1 MSCFFESLGGKLWS
15 HVGKYLHN
23 SSPDESCDIPFIQK
37 SHTAA
42 VHSLQNAFP
51 QLELDS
57 VSSGPVASSDL
68 VLGLQKEEDIITS
81 PQKTVFLP
89 RLEQLGAQSTSGAIS
104 EQECTNS
111 YLTLC
116 NEYEQEKLE
125 PDALEEQEEKS
136 EQEMLS
142 LEVPLETT
150 TTSSRS
156 RSLLSNDSL
165 SSPVSSQDLGFF
177 TESKSVNTL
186 DNEQYCDDAQDHNEV
201 FSPLPSPAV
210 PLTLDQSKH
219 TPMEFFRI
227 DSKDSASEATCL
239 DFGEQ
244 RLSQK
249 SLPVF
254 STSDLGSDVT
264 EDFQEFAQ
272 EARAHSVEIWG
283 LDCTDKGSNESVPV
297 ISFKEAAVEDE
308 GHPPDLL
315 VNLPVT
321 SGTIHSSQEE
331 FKTLGGFH
339 GLEATASPQKFTQPD
354 VLQLLNQHEEEQELS
369 SSYITPP
376 NCDTSVT
383 LSSPLHSLW
392 DDSCLASGD
401 EETNKM
407 MVYATACQNSDF
419 PVISSVNEG
428 DEARTTINTDLVSKP
443 LGYTSNSAS
452 STNGTEAHSA
462 VRSLVG
468 AGGKPSRVIS
478 DPSAREIDKE
488 VSRLFSQL
496 DALSL
501 AASQARISEEL
512 VRCWAAEMV
521 TALDS
526 LHREGIICRDL
537 NPNNILLDHQGET
550 SNTTTIFVNIQ
561 HL

>member
-1 MSCFFESLGGKLWS
+1 
-15 HVGKYLHN
+15 
-23 SSPDESCDIPFIQK
+23 
-37 SHTAA
+37 
-42 VHSLQNAFP
+42 
-51 QLELDS
+51 
-57 VSSGPVASSDL
+57 
-68 VLGLQKEEDIITS
+68 
-81 PQKTVFLP
+81 
-89 RLEQLGAQSTSGAIS
+89 
-104 EQECTNS
+104 
-111 YLTLC
+111 
-116 NEYEQEKLE
+116 
-125 PDALEEQEEKS
+125 
-136 EQEMLS
+136 MLS
-142 LEVPLETT
+142 LEVPMETT

-177 TESKSVNTL
+177 TESKSGNTL
-186 DNEQYCDDAQDHNEV
+186 DNEQYCDDAQDHSEV

-249 SLPVF
+249 SVPVF

-264 EDFQEFAQ
+264 EDFQELAQ

-321 SGTIHSSQEE
+321 SGTMHSSQEE
-331 FKTLGGFH
+331 LKTLGGFH

-354 VLQLLNQHEEEQELS
+354 VLQLLNQPEEEQELS
-369 SSYITPP
+369 SSYITSP
-376 NCDTSVT
+376 NCDTSVA

-407 MVYATACQNSDF
+407 MVYATACQNNDL

-443 LGYTSNSAS
+443 RGYTSNSAS

-462 VRSLVG
+462 VKSLVG
-468 AGGKPSRVIS
+468 VGGKPSKVIS
-478 DPSAREIDKE
+478 DPGAREIDKE

-496 DALSL
+496 DELSL
-501 AASQARISEEL
+501 AASKARISEEL
-512 VRCWAAEMV
+512 VRCWAAEIV